1 MATVNAFIRT
11 SKKDKEVNI
20 RFRLRDGRLIQLFHS
35 SELKILPELW
45 DSKTQSIKS
54 RVIYD
59 SHRRKELNLSILK
72 RKELIAQIYDNIDCK
87 ESLNSTQLDL
97 LIDQSLFPNKYN
109 LKETPN
115 TLFTFIERFIE
126 EAPDRRDRITGRCL
140 SPNNIQQYKATF
152 QHLKDFAYK
161 KRCKDFDFN
170 DINNDFYNDFV
181 LYLQEEQKD
190 INDDNKLF
198 VVKKEF
204 TQNTVGKHIRILKL
218 MLNEATSMGVNDITV
233 YNSFHVFTEDVD
245 SIYLNETELQS
256 LFDYDFNNQYF
267 LDRVRDWFLLLAWTG
282 SRFSDLSKIKTT
294 DIKDDFISF
303 RQQKTN
309 NKVVIPLHPIVK
321 SILEKYKFKMPDPIS
336 NQKFNE
342 YIKEVARLAGIDKIE
357 SLTRTEGGNLVTYKE
372 PKWKLVSSHTGR
384 RSFCTNMFKRGI
396 PTLTIMSISGHKTEK
411 AFLRY
416 IKVTQA
422 EHAELL
428 KAAWDKTE
436 LL

>member
-11 SKKDKEVNI
+11 SKKDKEVNV

-35 SELKILPELW
+35 SEIKVLPELW

-54 RVIYD
+54 RVVYD
-59 SHRRKELNLSILK
+59 STKRREFNLAILK
-72 RKELIAQIYDNIDCK
+72 RKDLIAEIYENIDCK
-87 ESLNSTQLDL
+87 DSLTSTQLDV
-97 LIDQSLFPNKYN
+97 LIDQSLYPEKYN
-109 LKETPN
+109 IQDIPN
-115 TLFTFIERFIE
+115 SLFSFIERFIE
-126 EAPDRRDRITGRCL
+126 EAPNRRDRITGRSL

-152 QHLKDFAYK
+152 QHLKSFANK
-161 KRCKDFDFN
+161 KNCKDFNFT
-170 DINNDFYNDFV
+170 DINYDFYNEFV
-181 LYLQEEQKD
+181 LYLQEEQLG
-190 INDDNKLF
+190 INEDNKLI

-218 MLNEATSMGVNDITV
+218 MLNEATSMGLNDTTT

-256 LFDYDFNNQYF
+256 LFDYDLNGQYF

-309 NKVVIPLHPIVK
+309 NKVVIPLHPIVQ
-321 SILEKYKFKMPDPIS
+321 SILEKYKFKMPEPIS

-357 SLTRTEGGNLVTYKE
+357 SLTRTEGGSLVTYKE
-372 PKWKLVSSHTGR
+372 PKWKLISSHTGR

-428 KAAWDKTE
+428 KAAWDKFE
-436 LL
+436 